1 VLPAR
6 NEAGSLPST
15 VAEWAGA
22 LGALTDAHEIIV
34 VDDGSTDD
42 TLDVVRRLAARY
54 EQLRVVSHGRPSG
67 YGAAVASGFAHAVH
81 PWLFFTDADGQF
93 DPGDFALLLECRTLG
108 GIAVGYRPQRAD
120 PALRRWLS
128 AGYNALA
135 RRLIGVSLRDI
146 NCAFKLM
153 HRETFERLGIE
164 ATGFTFNAEL
174 AANARRAGVR
184 IVEIPVQH
192 RPRVAG
198 ESTVRPIDVV
208 RSLYGLALLRVRSA
222 RGAAVRP
229 V

>member
-6 NEAGSLPST
+6 NEAGSLPRT

-22 LGALTDAHEIIV
+22 LGPLTHEYEIIV

-42 TLDVVRRLAARY
+42 TLAVVRTLGARY
-54 EQLRVVSHGRPSG
+54 EGLRIVSHGHPIG
-67 YGAAVASGFAHAVH
+67 YGAAVATGFAHAAH

-93 DPGDFALLLECRTLG
+93 DPGDFALLLEQRTAAD
-108 GIAVGYRPQRAD
+108 IVVGYRRQRAD

-164 ATGFTFNAEL
+164 ASGFMFNAEL

-184 IVEIPVQH
+184 IVEIAVHH
-192 RPRVAG
+192 RPRFAG
-198 ESTVRPIDVV
+198 ASTVRPMDLL
-208 RSLYGLALLRVRSA
+208 RSVYGLARLRMRRA
-222 RGAAVRP
+222 RRAARRV
-229 V
+229 